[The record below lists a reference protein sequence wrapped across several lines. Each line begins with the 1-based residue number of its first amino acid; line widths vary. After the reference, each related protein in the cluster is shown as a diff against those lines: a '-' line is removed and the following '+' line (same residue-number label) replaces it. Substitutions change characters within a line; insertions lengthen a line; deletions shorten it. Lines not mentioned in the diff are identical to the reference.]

1 MKPKLVKADAKAAKL
16 DRALVKTTEQRDEA
30 RNQLKVVNSH
40 LKRSQDSLEAANKRI
55 GSLETTISKL
65 KEKPVPPPKMHDNS
79 DLKDLVSKSVK
90 QILEEIKC
98 VRTCHTHLQ
107 EAVSALANAPIEITQ
122 PTAPQIPAAPRPPP
136 LSAIPQRWQPMSES
150 PSGFQQIVSRDE
162 YHEFAPP
169 ARAQNEYWPVPDDR
183 YGAPNRFVPAAYGTP
198 DQIGQHVEGIKVH
211 LEQFGSPIGVGGDL
225 DNASKGI
232 IGAGCASN
240 SETCFLITDP
250 HFTSNRPAGKLE
262 LFEGEWIKWASS
274 ASFKNGSFYNFCLPQ
289 KKAFPIWIFFFLY

>member
-16 DRALVKTTEQRDEA
+16 DKALVKTTEQRDEA

-169 ARAQNEYWPVPDDR
+169 ARAQKEYWPDDR

-198 DQIGQHVEGIKVH
+198 DQIGQRHMVEPLAPAPTQFHVRRVLPPG
-211 LEQFGSPIGVGGDL
+211 FGMPIAPVESED
-225 DNASKGI
+225 AS
-232 IGAGCASN
+232 AQ
-240 SETCFLITDP
+240 
-250 HFTSNRPAGKLE
+250 
-262 LFEGEWIKWASS
+262 ASS
-274 ASFKNGSFYNFCLPQ
+274 ERQRSTQ
-289 KKAFPIWIFFFLY
+289 KRGKK

>member
-1 MKPKLVKADAKAAKL
+1 MVHEPEPARRLRTPSQHTNESPMKPKLVKADAKAAKL

-198 DQIGQHVEGIKVH
+198 DQIGQRHMVEPLAPAPTQFHVRRVLPPG
-211 LEQFGSPIGVGGDL
+211 FGMPIAPVESED
-225 DNASKGI
+225 AS
-232 IGAGCASN
+232 AQ
-240 SETCFLITDP
+240 
-250 HFTSNRPAGKLE
+250 
-262 LFEGEWIKWASS
+262 ASS
-274 ASFKNGSFYNFCLPQ
+274 ERQRSTQ
-289 KKAFPIWIFFFLY
+289 KRGKK